1 MKPNRFNSIFRTLF
15 QRRMLVANS
24 DELMLANAGDSN
36 AIFAVLQGDSFF
48 VPYGQHPHKQGLQI
62 LDRAA
67 ADEMAA
73 NHNSL
78 LGKLGRLVTGGTPK
92 YPVYIG
98 HPDLPGSK
106 DTDKRSYAWI
116 ENVIPEETGVRFPVK
131 WSEPGQELISN
142 GHFLFYSP
150 LWWTRKVNGG
160 IRPVALKSMG
170 LTNDPN
176 IPVPALANEAAGYS
190 NTEDSTSNIEGE
202 ESQTSTEETT
212 EHTIMN
218 PELIAALGLTEGAT
232 LEEVLAAITALKD
245 AATQAAADKQTE
257 ADKAMEAETEKQAAN
272 ARVTLLEGRLKV
284 VANAFVKGAVD
295 AGRITPAEVDAKT
308 EEILAAND
316 VEAALVDFG
325 KLPVKF
331 KTASQTGSLG
341 AAKTRLVVA
350 ANDAGSAARQ
360 ERAQLVANEYERTNP
375 ALSEGERKRLA
386 WERAQKKNPE
396 AFAKSPS
403 AAA

>member
-1 MKPNRFNSIFRTLF
+1 MKLSFLNPFR
-15 QRRMLVANS
+15 RRLVLVGNNA
-24 DELMLANAGDSN
+24 ELLLANAGEAG

-48 VPYGQHPHKQGLQI
+48 VPYGKHQHKQGLQI

-78 LGKLGRLVTGGTPK
+78 LGKMGRVLTGGTPK

-131 WSEPGQELISN
+131 WSEPGQELIAN

-150 LWWTRKVNGG
+150 LWWTKKVAGG

-176 IPVPALANEAAGYS
+176 IPVPALANEATGEDAAH
-190 NTEDSTSNIEGE
+190 EDSE
-202 ESQTSTEETT
+202 TSTEETT
-212 EHTIMN
+212 EDTIMN
-218 PELIAALGLTEGAT
+218 PELLALLGLTDGAT
-232 LEEVLAAITALKD
+232 LEEVMAEITALKD
-245 AATQAAADKQTE
+245 AATQAATDKQTQ
-257 ADKAMEAETEKQAAN
+257 ADKATTAATDMQAAN
-272 ARVTLLEGRLKV
+272 ERVTALEGRLKI
-284 VANAFVKGAVD
+284 VANALVQGAVL
-295 AGRITPAEVDAKT
+295 AGQLTPAEVEAKAD
-308 EEILAAND
+308 EILAAND
-316 VEAALVDFG
+316 FETAVGEIG

-331 KTASQTGSLG
+331 KTSSQTGDLG
-341 AAKTRLVVA
+341 ASKVRLVVA
-350 ANDAGSAARQ
+350 ANDASSAARE
-360 ERAQLVANEYERTNP
+360 ERRQLVASEYERTNA
-375 ALSEGERKRLA
+375 ALPEGERKRIA
-386 WERAQKKNPE
+386 WERAQKKNTA
-396 AFAKSPS
+396 AFKKSPS